1 MTIFSVSEAREHF
14 SEAIA
19 RSAVEAV
26 FIQKHGQDAAVLIS
40 PERYEQLMDALEE
53 IEDIQAIEEAKRESG
68 PLKTAAQ
75 VFAELG
81 YS

>member
-1 MTIFSVSEAREHF
+1 MTIFSVSEARERF

-19 RSAVEAV
+19 KSAVEAV

-53 IEDIQAIEEAKRESG
+53 IEDIQAIEEAKRDPSPSVPWE
-68 PLKTAAQ
+68 K
-75 VFAELG
+75 VKAELG
-81 YS
+81 WT